1 MEQDGLG
8 LDFDHY
14 TLVPQPSKS
23 EPFLWIKELR
33 FYGDGFSDLRRTIK
47 LRRGMNILW
56 STSTSTEAQGQNKA
70 AGHAAG
76 KTLFCR
82 LLRYI
87 LGEPT
92 FANERTTQEIQNRFI
107 NGVVAAEVRLDG
119 VTWLIV
125 RPIGLRQ
132 KHQAYIQ
139 TTFDHIE
146 SGFLQEPIPFKEFL
160 ERLNQRFMHTFPLKK
175 FPSTQEDISWDY
187 FYPLLTRDQEC
198 HFTHPLSWREAESE
212 SESKNP
218 SFEKNSYIMRG
229 LIGDLSTPEQD
240 LIQQRDQLDEKVK
253 RLKNDLPARRYHNDA
268 FRRYLEEL
276 KIPAEMLA
284 FEDGLMFD
292 NAIREFKKQ
301 IDALKQ
307 SIDQL
312 KPDFRNDK
320 VLEKLNTAKAEEAK
334 VQDEYEKLSS
344 DIEVASIRLKSLN
357 DETLTEP
364 EKSKLTV
371 AEKLKPVDSPFRCNT
386 PIHIAI
392 KNGCTCYQQHVPQKN
407 AEWEKVKEERVREK
421 LAYQVHID
429 EALDTLTKIKE
440 RLNLKQQ
447 ETQSARNAFLR
458 HQSKLFESVTKENK
472 RLLRLHQILAAAE
485 QGQTAYNGMV
495 QAEADLEIQSKKL
508 DVLKE
513 TISDTKKKFSQ
524 KDRLVAAF
532 SDVLKHM
539 VNGNFYGKITFDR
552 NSMQLEA
559 CCDAKGRDS
568 AGYKT
573 INIVALDYALLLLG
587 IDGTIPHPGFL
598 LHDSPRE
605 SDMDDPIYHSLFE
618 YMKSI
623 EDVFHGEN
631 IPFQYIV
638 TTTTKPPEAF
648 LQEPWLL
655 PVLDAAIPEKRLL
668 GLDL

>member
-8 LDFDHY
+8 LNFDHY
-14 TLVPQPSKS
+14 TLVPQPSKF

-47 LRRGMNILW
+47 LRQGMNILW
-56 STSTSTEAQGQNKA
+56 STSTSPEAQGQNKA
-70 AGHAAG
+70 SGHAAG

-82 LLRYI
+82 FLRYI

-107 NGVVAAEVRLDG
+107 NGVIVAEVRLDG

-132 KHQAYIQ
+132 KHLAYIQ
-139 TTFDHIE
+139 TTFDNIE
-146 SGFLQEPIPFKEFL
+146 SGFLQEPISFKEFQ
-160 ERLNQRFMHTFPLKK
+160 ERLNQRFMQKFPLKK

-198 HFTHPLSWREAESE
+198 HFSHPLNWREAESE

-218 SFEKNSYIMRG
+218 SFEKNCYIIRG

-240 LIQQRDQLDEKVK
+240 LIQQRDLLDEKVK
-253 RLKNDLPARRYHNDA
+253 CLKNDLPARKYHNDT
-268 FRRYLEEL
+268 FRRYLEGL

-284 FEDGLMFD
+284 FEDGLMFE
-292 NAIREFKKQ
+292 NTMREFKKQ
-301 IDALKQ
+301 IDVLKQ
-307 SIDQL
+307 SIDQH
-312 KPDFRNDK
+312 KPDFRNDE

-334 VQDEYEKLSS
+334 VQDEYDKLKNE
-344 DIEVASIRLKSLN
+344 IEVASIRLKSLN
-357 DETLTEP
+357 DETLTDP
-364 EKSKLTV
+364 EKIKLTF
-371 AEKLKPVDSPFRCNT
+371 AEKIKPVDSPFRCNT
-386 PIHIAI
+386 PISIAI
-392 KNGCTCYQQHVPQKN
+392 KNGCTCYEQHVPKKN
-407 AEWEKVKEERVREK
+407 DEWEKVKQEKEREK
-421 LAYQVHID
+421 TAYKIRID
-429 EALDTLTKIKE
+429 EALDSLTKIKE
-440 RLNLKQQ
+440 RLSLKQQ
-447 ETQSARNAFLR
+447 ETQRARDAFRR
-458 HQSKLFESVTKENK
+458 HQATLFDSITKENEQ
-472 RLLRLHQILAAAE
+472 LLHLRQILTAAE
-485 QGQTAYNGMV
+485 QGQLAYNMMV
-495 QAEADLEIQSKKL
+495 QTGEELKTQSKKL
-508 DVLKE
+508 DELKE
-513 TISDTKKKFSQ
+513 TINETKKKLSK

-532 SDVLKHM
+532 SEVLKH
-539 VNGNFYGKITFDR
+539 VLNDNFYGKITFDR

-559 CCDAKGRDS
+559 CCDAKERNS

-573 INIVALDYALLLLG
+573 INISALDYALLLLG

-638 TTTTKPPEAF
+638 TTTTKPPQAF
-648 LQEPWLL
+648 LQDPWLL
-655 PVLDAAIPEKRLL
+655 PILDAAIPERRLL

>member
-8 LDFDHY
+8 LDFNHY

-33 FYGDGFSDLRRTIK
+33 FYGDGFSDLRRAIK
-47 LRRGMNILW
+47 LRQGMNILW
-56 STSTSTEAQGQNKA
+56 STSTLPEAQGQNKA
-70 AGHAAG
+70 SGHAAG

-146 SGFLQEPIPFKEFL
+146 SGFLQEPISFKEFL
-160 ERLNQRFMHTFPLKK
+160 ERLNLRFMHNFPLKK

-240 LIQQRDQLDEKVK
+240 LIQQRDLLDEKVK
-253 RLKNDLPARRYHNDA
+253 CLKNDLPARKYHNDA
-268 FRRYLEEL
+268 FRRYLEGL

-284 FEDGLMFD
+284 FEDGLMFE

-301 IDALKQ
+301 IEALEQ
-307 SIDQL
+307 SIDQH
-312 KPDFRNDK
+312 KPDFRNDEF
-320 VLEKLNTAKAEEAK
+320 LESLNTAKAEEAK
-334 VQDEYEKLSS
+334 VQDEYDKLKSE
-344 DIEVASIRLKSLN
+344 IEVASIRLKSLN

-364 EKSKLTV
+364 EKDKLSFSD
-371 AEKLKPVDSPFRCNT
+371 KLKPSPFRCNT
-386 PIHIAI
+386 PISIAI
-392 KNGCTCYQQHVPQKN
+392 QKGCTCYQQYVIQKN
-407 AEWEKVKEERVREK
+407 AEWEKVKEEKEREK
-421 LAYQVHID
+421 SAYQMRID
-429 EALDTLTKIKE
+429 EALDTLAKIKG
-440 RLNLKQQ
+440 RLSLRQQ
-447 ETQSARNAFLR
+447 ETQRARDAFR
-458 HQSKLFESVTKENK
+458 HHQATLFDSITKENK
-472 RLLRLHQILAAAE
+472 QLLHLQQILAAAE
-485 QGQTAYNGMV
+485 QGRVAFNAMV
-495 QAEADLEIQSKKL
+495 QTEEELKTQSRNLDDLKESINEIKKKL
-508 DVLKE
+508 SK
-513 TISDTKKKFSQ
+513 

-532 SDVLKHM
+532 SEVLKH
-539 VNGNFYGKITFDR
+539 VLNDNFYGKITFDR
-552 NSMQLEA
+552 SSMQLEA
-559 CCDAKGRDS
+559 CYDAKERNS

-573 INIVALDYALLLLG
+573 INIAALDYALLLLG

-623 EDVFHGEN
+623 EDVFHGKD

-638 TTTTKPPEAF
+638 TTTTKPPQAF

-668 GLDL
+668 CLDL